1 MSMKI
6 SSIIDANEKR
16 VAIIPDTV
24 KKYIALGF
32 EIVLPKD
39 FGKSAGFSDNDYI
52 SAGAKITNEPVSE
65 ADIYLCV
72 HPTLSDSNYQKIKK
86 GAHLIALLSPFQ
98 QKEVLDKM
106 AGAGINL
113 YALEKVPRITRAQS
127 MDVLSSQANIAGYK
141 AMLDA
146 MSIYG
151 RVIPMMM
158 TAAGTIRPAKVM
170 ILGAGVAGLQA
181 IATAK
186 RFGAIVSANDVRA
199 SAKEQVESLGASFIS
214 METANAESSD
224 GYAKEMSE
232 EDKKR
237 QQEKLAQ
244 IISSMDIILTTAQ
257 IPGKLAPRLVTKQ
270 MIETMSSGT
279 VIVDMAT
286 ETGGNC
292 ELSEKDKIVSTSN
305 GVIIVGYTD
314 FPARVATDSSRLFA
328 KNVLN
333 FVTLM
338 LKDGSLNLE
347 DEIIKTTKI
356 S

>member
-158 TAAGTIRPAKVM
+158 TAITTTTIY
-170 ILGAGVAGLQA
+170 
-181 IATAK
+181 
-186 RFGAIVSANDVRA
+186 FRA
-199 SAKEQVESLGASFIS
+199 
-214 METANAESSD
+214 
-224 GYAKEMSE
+224 
-232 EDKKR
+232 
-237 QQEKLAQ
+237 
-244 IISSMDIILTTAQ
+244 
-257 IPGKLAPRLVTKQ
+257 
-270 MIETMSSGT
+270 
-279 VIVDMAT
+279 
-286 ETGGNC
+286 
-292 ELSEKDKIVSTSN
+292 
-305 GVIIVGYTD
+305 
-314 FPARVATDSSRLFA
+314 
-328 KNVLN
+328 
-333 FVTLM
+333 
-338 LKDGSLNLE
+338 LE
-347 DEIIKTTKI
+347 RRT
-356 S
+356 